1 LSITFFRLQTLPPT
15 NNNNNDN
22 NDNNI
27 NNNNHCKVVDMAP
40 AVISINQKEAPKVS
54 PMREPDVGEHNR
66 ELYTKYCQ
74 QEKSIQSLRT
84 KYKETKHRMDGMRNE
99 GATQKKM
106 ILDMSDIVRA
116 LHEISI
122 EYDAETASNGTNVT
136 LAQVTNK
143 IQAIDKQLKYSM
155 LHTVQLQELKK
166 VATSTI
172 TDQEKEIKSLENQ
185 LSLLEARLK
194 HSDTHRGIMLPDTSY
209 ESQIVT
215 MKQTIDGLQAKVK
228 GYESEKRANDI
239 YALNE
244 GLRVVQNK
252 QPDQVI
258 DLTDIS
264 NGQPVSVTKD
274 NSSYTTEEVSSHPSS
289 YEDDYKVAKEQA
301 DELESE
307 NQRLSRDLEK
317 TKSKMA
323 ELSESSVVLQQNL
336 KTMERTVHETK
347 QENEKLKQ
355 ADIEGKAEIA
365 KMSGEVN
372 EAEIGKADFEADF
385 EELERTVLVKVKELE
400 KENSELK
407 AGQEKAVAK
416 VVELTTTVADAE
428 NIQTQSEDEI
438 KRLQQENVESAS
450 RIEELTDTV
459 ATAEK
464 IQTQLED
471 EIKRLHQES
480 AESTSR
486 IEELSIDVAESD
498 QVKCDFEELERTV
511 IARVEELEIE
521 NRSLKQNQ
529 KDALSSTSDAEETE
543 RAQVCIADLEDE
555 NTKLKECL
563 QELEEEN
570 ERMMQAQEQQR
581 PLIAKKHP
589 WQKAV
594 QPPKPEL
601 EQLQEDNAKLKKQ
614 QEDATAK
621 ISSLSEKMAEN
632 QIGDEELQKATAQ
645 VEYLEQENM
654 KLKTTNQQASEPQN
668 YSEDMHLSTA
678 MVVEL
683 EAENQRLR
691 QTMISAEEAQKLR
704 EDYRDLERT
713 LAETNGKLHS
723 LQSEHT
729 RNQTFLDE
737 KSETLLAHSLGE
749 NQLAKYKR
757 DIEAFEKLKRLH
769 HAVVT
774 KVADLGEDN
783 GTLRDQLDETHAKL
797 AIQQETVS
805 ILETIKEDYAKLMDE
820 YDRTVEKLNTK
831 EESGESMSTLRQDY
845 ADARAKIAVLQWE
858 NEEFNRSRDL
868 YNCAEAKI
876 TMLERQVAEAD
887 QTIDA
892 EKQKGAG
899 RLQNMKDVIVAYKEL
914 EIDHQGVSEKL
925 QKLRALMDG
934 ETKKSDEELDS
945 GKKKKKKKK
954 KSDAK
959 LELLENQRNAAWEQ
973 MKDIEQ
979 ELAREKQR
987 LSKATEARQAR
998 EGDLKVVFQEYESL
1012 QGQYERAM
1020 KRVDALK
1027 AKNQQLKI
1035 LHKEELTK
1043 IVEEDIWEDEPI
1055 EIIVLDDEEES
1066 YIEEVIEE
1074 EEEEE
1079 EMKED
1084 SPARKAP
1091 DSKNELN
1098 AIWQKFGISKET
1110 TGDSLVA
1117 RKQADSPFDEDTPF
1131 DEQAASQGESGDY
1144 DHVLVKVDSNHDM
1157 STISNDFLGLDLKE
1171 GRRAEL
1177 KELEDE
1183 HNQALAKLEK
1193 MESDLLIAQRE
1204 AEDAKKSQVAREVNL
1219 RDTTAKL
1226 FKLEREHQDLQ
1237 GIVSSLKAQMAQAKT
1252 ESYAAEVE
1260 TKGIRKHLETTNAQ
1274 YKELQEKHERF
1285 LKKFSDTDTSKMEEL
1300 VKENEDISLFCKE
1313 FMSTMAEIKE
1323 EEQKASFE

>member
-1 LSITFFRLQTLPPT
+1 MSAHALNSRRSTVRTWYRPLSITFFRLQTLPPPT
-15 NNNNNDN
+15 NNDN
-22 NDNNI
+22 NNTK
-27 NNNNHCKVVDMAP
+27 NNNNHRKVVAMAP
-40 AVISINQKEAPKVS
+40 AVISINQNEAPKVS

-74 QEKSIQSLRT
+74 QEKSIQSLRS

-136 LAQVTNK
+136 LAQITNK
-143 IQAIDKQLKYSM
+143 IQAIDKQLKSSM
-155 LHTVQLQELKK
+155 LHTVQLQALKK
-166 VATSTI
+166 IASSTI
-172 TDQEKEIKSLENQ
+172 TDQEEEIKSLENQ
-185 LSLLEARLK
+185 LSLLEARLE
-194 HSDTHRGIMLPDTSY
+194 HSDTHRDIMLPDTSY

-215 MKQTIDGLQAKVK
+215 MKQTMDRLQAKVK
-228 GYESEKRANDI
+228 GYESEKRANGI
-239 YALNE
+239 YALKE

-252 QPDQVI
+252 QPDPVI

-274 NSSYTTEEVSSHPSS
+274 NSSYTTEEVTSHPSS
-289 YEDDYKVAKEQA
+289 FEDDYKVAKERA
-301 DELESE
+301 DDLESE

-317 TKSKMA
+317 NMSKMA

-336 KTMERTVHETK
+336 KTMERTVEETK

-355 ADIEGKAEIA
+355 AEIEDKAEIA

-372 EAEIGKADFEADF
+372 EAEIVKEDF

-400 KENSELK
+400 KENKELK
-407 AGQEKAVAK
+407 VGQEKAVAK
-416 VVELTTTVADAE
+416 IVELTTTVADAE
-428 NIQTQSEDEI
+428 NIQTQ
-438 KRLQQENVESAS
+438 
-450 RIEELTDTV
+450 
-459 ATAEK
+459 
-464 IQTQLED
+464 LED
-471 EIKRLHQES
+471 EIKRLHQEN
-480 AESTSR
+480 AESASR

-498 QVKCDFEELERTV
+498 QVKSDFEELERTV
-511 IARVEELEIE
+511 IARVEALEIE

-529 KDALSSTSDAEETE
+529 EDAHSRTSDAEEME
-543 RAQVCIADLEDE
+543 RAEVCIADLEDE
-555 NTKLKECL
+555 NTKLKESL

-570 ERMMQAQEQQR
+570 ERLVQAQEQQR
-581 PLIAKKHP
+581 PLIVKKHP
-589 WQKAV
+589 WQKAF
-594 QPPKPEL
+594 QPPKQEL
-601 EQLQEDNAKLKKQ
+601 EQLQEDNAKLKKE
-614 QEDATAK
+614 QEDASAK

-632 QIGDEELQKATAQ
+632 EIEDEELQKATAQ

-654 KLKTTNQQASEPQN
+654 KLKTTNSQASEPQN

-704 EDYRDLERT
+704 EDYRDLERK
-713 LAETNGKLHS
+713 LAEANVELHS

-729 RNQTFLDE
+729 RTMMFLDE
-737 KSETLLAHSLGE
+737 KSETHLAQSLGE
-749 NQLAKYKR
+749 NQLARYKR
-757 DIEAFEKLKRLH
+757 DSEAFEKLKRLH

-774 KVADLGEDN
+774 KLVDLGEDN

-797 AIQQETVS
+797 AIQEETVS

-820 YDRTVEKLNTK
+820 NDRTVEKLNTK
-831 EESGESMSTLRQDY
+831 EESRESMSTLRQDY

-858 NEEFNRSRDL
+858 NEELNRSRDL

-887 QTIDA
+887 QNIDA
-892 EKQKGAG
+892 EKQKSAG

-914 EIDHQGVSEKL
+914 KTDHQEVSEKL

-979 ELAREKQR
+979 ELARGKLR

-998 EGDLKVVFQEYESL
+998 ESDLKVVFQEYESL
-1012 QGQYERAM
+1012 QGQYEKAM

-1027 AKNQQLKI
+1027 AKNQELKN
-1035 LHKEELTK
+1035 LKTEEQTK
-1043 IVEEDIWEDEPI
+1043 MVEDDIWEDEPI
-1055 EIIVLDDEEES
+1055 EIIVLDDEEE

-1074 EEEEE
+1074 EEEE
-1079 EMKED
+1079 MKED
-1084 SPARKAP
+1084 APARKASG
-1091 DSKNELN
+1091 SKDELK

-1117 RKQADSPFDEDTPF
+1117 REQADSPFDEDDEDTPF
-1131 DEQAASQGESGDY
+1131 DEQAASQGKSGDY
-1144 DHVLVKVDSNHDM
+1144 DDVLVKVDSNHDM
-1157 STISNDFLGLDLKE
+1157 STISNEFLPLDLKE
-1171 GRRAEL
+1171 GGRGEL
-1177 KELEDE
+1177 KALEE
-1183 HNQALAKLEK
+1183 KHKQALAKLEM

-1204 AEDAKKSQVAREVNL
+1204 AGDAKKSQVAREVNL

-1237 GIVSSLKAQMAQAKT
+1237 GVVSSLKAQVAQAKNG
-1252 ESYAAEVE
+1252 SYAAEAE
-1260 TKGIRKHLETTNAQ
+1260 AKGIRKHLETTNAQ

-1285 LKKFSDTDTSKMEEL
+1285 LKKFSDTDPSKMEEL
-1300 VKENEDISLFCKE
+1300 VKENEDINLFCKE
-1313 FMSTMAEIKE
+1313 FLNTMAEIKE
-1323 EEQKASFE
+1323 EEEQTANL